1 MLLQEIF
8 PPPLRGLGIK
18 SLLSNDSILAFFK
31 KFCDEIISRM
41 WRTKKARNLRYEDS
55 DFLKVFFFSEIIGR
69 SIHDTSEMLNEYQLS
84 RKRGRRRIFA
94 DGRRKRMIPH
104 QTEVNKYLRRIGL
117 AKARTILRKCL
128 DFQLKEAIDK
138 KIISQKVNVLIDFT
152 EHPYYGKREDNMI
165 KGTNRQKGTKK
176 MRHYLG
182 FSVFSRNTQ
191 LFAGLEHVAKG
202 QSKIPLINDFLFHLF
217 DIGFEFDFVMMDREF
232 YRAELIDE
240 VKSMG
245 GDSLIPA
252 KMYKKIKKMVE
263 EYLSGR
269 GGRTRAYKFSTTPG
283 GRHKCVQEVYLI
295 FNAKR
300 GYSLLG
306 LKRAVRKGELT
317 IEDARKKIF
326 VIMTTRKPKG
336 KQSSWASRTSR
347 FYRKRWNI
355 ETGFSDLNR
364 INRRW
369 KSNHDNVRYLD
380 MLVRMLLYNSW
391 KINKKLLKNLGKKP
405 SSTKGWTLNRN
416 NDLLTQLAFSLEKKS
431 QGVIG

>member
-1 MLLQEIF
+1 MPVQIIL
-8 PPPLRGLGIK
+8 PSPLRGLGIK

-31 KFCDEIISRM
+31 NFCNEIKSSL
-41 WRTKKARNLRYEDS
+41 WRTKRAKNSRYEDS
-55 DFLKVFFFSEIIGR
+55 DFLKVFFFSEIFGR
-69 SIHDTSEMLNEYQLS
+69 SIHDTSEMLNEYELS
-84 RKRGRRRIFA
+84 HKKGRRKKFA
-94 DGRRKRMIPH
+94 DGREKRIIPH

-117 AKARTILRKCL
+117 AKASNILRKCV
-128 DFQLKEAIDK
+128 DFQLKEAVEK
-138 KIISQKVNVLIDFT
+138 NIISQKVNVLIDFT
-152 EHPYYGKREDNMI
+152 EHPYYGKREDFMI

-182 FSVFSRNTQ
+182 FSVFSRDIQ

-202 QSKIPLINDFLFHLF
+202 QSKIPIINQFLFHLF
-217 DIGFEFDFVMMDREF
+217 DIGFEFDFVLMDREF
-232 YRAELIDE
+232 YRAELIE
-240 VKSMG
+240 EIKSMG

-252 KMYKKIKKMVE
+252 KMYKKIKGMVV
-263 EYLSGR
+263 EYLCGK
-269 GGRTRAYKFSTTPG
+269 GNRTRAYKFSTAPG
-283 GRHKCVQEVYLI
+283 GVHTCVQEVYLV

-300 GYSLLG
+300 GHSLLG

-336 KQSSWASRTSR
+336 KESSWASRTSR

-380 MLVRMLLYNSW
+380 MMVRMLLYNSW
-391 KINKKLLKNLGKKP
+391 KMNKKLLKNVRKKTAR
-405 SSTKGWTLNRN
+405 SKEWTLNQN
-416 NDLLTQLAFSLEKKS
+416 NDLLAQFAFSLEKKS

>member
-1 MLLQEIF
+1 
-8 PPPLRGLGIK
+8 
-18 SLLSNDSILAFFK
+18 
-31 KFCDEIISRM
+31 
-41 WRTKKARNLRYEDS
+41 
-55 DFLKVFFFSEIIGR
+55 
-69 SIHDTSEMLNEYQLS
+69 
-84 RKRGRRRIFA
+84 
-94 DGRRKRMIPH
+94 
-104 QTEVNKYLRRIGL
+104 
-117 AKARTILRKCL
+117 
-128 DFQLKEAIDK
+128 
-138 KIISQKVNVLIDFT
+138 
-152 EHPYYGKREDNMI
+152 
-165 KGTNRQKGTKK
+165 
-176 MRHYLG
+176 
-182 FSVFSRNTQ
+182 
-191 LFAGLEHVAKG
+191 
-202 QSKIPLINDFLFHLF
+202 
-217 DIGFEFDFVMMDREF
+217 MDREF

-245 GDSLIPA
+245 SDRLIPA

-269 GGRTRAYKFSTTPG
+269 SGRTRAYKFFTAPG

-295 FNAKR
+295 FNAKS

-306 LKRAVRKGELT
+306 LKRAVKKGDLT
-317 IEDARKKIF
+317 TEEARKKIF

-405 SSTKGWTLNRN
+405 TSIKGWTLNRN
-416 NDLLTQLAFSLEKKS
+416 NDLLAQLAFSLEKKS
-431 QGVIG
+431 LRVIC